1 MRARRHFSR
10 AVLATALLALLGP
23 GCGITGPSDP
33 LDRER
38 ERLEQARAQWRS
50 LGIADYRFT
59 FQRACFCAPS
69 LRDPA
74 LVNVLRG
81 AIVSVESVPG
91 GAPQDP
97 ALYYT
102 VEQLFQL
109 IEDAIDQDAARLSV
123 TYDSGLGYPTSGF
136 IDRNE
141 MIADEELG
149 FEASSL
155 EQLR

>member
-1 MRARRHFSR
+1 MRARRRFLG
-10 AVLATALLALLGP
+10 AALLALLVL
-23 GCGITGPSDP
+23 GCGTTGPSDP

-59 FQRACFCAPS
+59 FQRSCFCAPS
-69 LRDPA
+69 LREPA
-74 LVNVLRG
+74 LVNVIRG
-81 AIVSVESVPG
+81 SIVSVESAAG
-91 GAPQDP
+91 EPQDP
-97 ALYYT
+97 AFYYT
-102 VEQLFQL
+102 VEELFAL
-109 IEDAIDQDAARLSV
+109 IEEAIDQGAARLSV
-123 TYDSGLGYPTSGF
+123 TYDPGLGYPTSGH
-136 IDRNE
+136 IDRSE